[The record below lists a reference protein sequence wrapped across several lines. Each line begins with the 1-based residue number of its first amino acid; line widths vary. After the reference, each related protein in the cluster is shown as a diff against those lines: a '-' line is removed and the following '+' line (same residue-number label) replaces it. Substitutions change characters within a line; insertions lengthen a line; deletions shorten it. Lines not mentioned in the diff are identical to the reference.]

1 TKKKRKRNPCHTG
14 NKPNSVEQRLCFSKK
29 YGYIHTYVNN
39 FPEACTKGIN
49 KVLFYSILFYIYIHT
64 DLQNLSEAS
73 TGTSFKNVTL
83 SSIFKGSKLGKRH
96 IVEDIL
102 GEGGFGVVA
111 KCQNMCTGRTEAVK
125 VNRCEPDD
133 MYQAFVE
140 ISLLKRLRCLNAD
153 TCNIVEWNGYFFHE
167 ENICMTF
174 EVLDV
179 SLDTYLT
186 QRGNPGLPVT
196 EIRPVLHQVATAL
209 SHLHSIGVVHLDL
222 KPENIMVVDRTQQ
235 PVRVKIIDFGLS
247 GLLSEIKQGLRQG
260 STWYMAPEMILAAP
274 LNETLD
280 MWSLGVIAAE
290 LAMGCPLYPGNID
303 YDVLSYIVETQGQPP
318 DDKRPLWRIKSPE
331 EFHHDSGCHPEGR
344 RNSRLSCLDDIGH
357 RMARQA
363 GHHSDQQTLLSLIKS
378 MLHLD
383 AGQRVK
389 AREALQHP
397 FFLLKKKYRRR
408 L

>member
-1 TKKKRKRNPCHTG
+1 ML
-14 NKPNSVEQRLCFSKK
+14 E
-29 YGYIHTYVNN
+29 
-39 FPEACTKGIN
+39 
-49 KVLFYSILFYIYIHT
+49 
-64 DLQNLSEAS
+64 DSEEDVDIS
-73 TGTSFKNVTL
+73 
-83 SSIFKGSKLGKRH
+83 SKLGKRH

-318 DDKRPLWRIKSPE
+318 DDVLDRGTWTPLFFHRQRKKRPLWRIKSPE

-397 FFLLKKKYRRR
+397 FFAPGVQRKEDAQTVDLSEVREDSEEDAQPEDSGREGVPQHHVQPPALSVGLNRGSK
-408 L
+408 

>member
-1 TKKKRKRNPCHTG
+1 MSLRR
-14 NKPNSVEQRLCFSKK
+14 RASKM
-29 YGYIHTYVNN
+29 NN
-39 FPEACTKGIN
+39 
-49 KVLFYSILFYIYIHT
+49 
-64 DLQNLSEAS
+64 
-73 TGTSFKNVTL
+73 TL
-83 SSIFKGSKLGKRH
+83 DIITGSKLGKRH

-303 YDVLSYIVETQGQPP
+303 YDVLSYIVETQG
-318 DDKRPLWRIKSPE
+318 
-331 EFHHDSGCHPEGR
+331 HGCHPEGR

-357 RMARQA
+357 RM
-363 GHHSDQQTLLSLIKS
+363 S

-397 FFLLKKKYRRR
+397 FFAPGVQRKEDAQTVDLSEVRVQHPATFNLNEHLKAKMGMLLCACYNFIF
-408 L
+408 LDSFIDLFL